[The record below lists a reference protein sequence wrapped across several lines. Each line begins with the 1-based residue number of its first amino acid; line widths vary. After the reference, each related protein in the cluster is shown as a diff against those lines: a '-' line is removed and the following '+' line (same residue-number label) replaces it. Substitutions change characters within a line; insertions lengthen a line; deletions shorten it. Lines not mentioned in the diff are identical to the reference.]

1 MVEQRETMKGKRQE
15 LGGVWSLRIHGD
27 RILPLLSE
35 GLVEVKVL
43 SSGWLLCFSDSLNSS
58 ISGLLLFML
67 QLRTT
72 GLEK

>member
-1 MVEQRETMKGKRQE
+1 MVGQTETIKGKRQE
-15 LGGVWSLRIHGD
+15 LGVWSLRIHGD

-43 SSGWLLCFSDSLNSS
+43 SSGWLLCLSDSLNSS